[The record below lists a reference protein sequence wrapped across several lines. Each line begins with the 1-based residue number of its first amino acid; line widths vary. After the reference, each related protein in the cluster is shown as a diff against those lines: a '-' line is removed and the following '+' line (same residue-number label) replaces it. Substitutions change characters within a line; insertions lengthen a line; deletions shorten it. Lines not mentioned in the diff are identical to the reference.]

1 MNTWQHMWKTST
13 GHNPAQKKPHY
24 MAFRTLMLKLLRFL
38 GHNPAQKK
46 PHYMAFRTLMLKIL
60 RFLGTFT
67 NLE

>member
-24 MAFRTLMLKLLRFL
+24 MAFRTLMLK
-38 GHNPAQKK
+38 
-46 PHYMAFRTLMLKIL
+46 IL